1 MENETSKP
9 VNGEELREL
18 SRRNPELAYNF
29 LSQNNDLW
37 NEIALNDPFDS
48 ADTLE
53 ELEPEQAGE
62 LILNIPVDV
71 SIKIFESFRPRAI
84 IEIVQNL
91 SSKVVEE
98 IFSQM
103 DIEDVVDVFERST
116 VDEAEDLLEI
126 INKSTK
132 LDINKRLA
140 YPKDS
145 VGRLMSEEVA
155 KISTGLTVKE
165 ALGELKTL
173 HTDVEDIVYVY
184 SVDKNNSLSGVLSF
198 REIVFADQDQLIEDV
213 MLTNPIYINPTAD
226 QEEAARL
233 IKQYELLALPV
244 VDKKNKLIG
253 QATISTAL
261 DVIQTEIAEDFSQSF
276 GAGAEETIFT
286 PFQKS
291 VKLRLPWIAVNM
303 GLAFIVSW
311 LISQFDES
319 IASDALL
326 AALMPVVALVGGNSG
341 AQSLAIVIRAL
352 ARNDISEARV
362 VQSLAIVIRALARND
377 ISEARVVEVIGKQSL
392 IGVINGIFMA
402 IFSFI
407 LLSLVGLNS
416 YALSLSIAVFGNIF
430 IGNLF
435 GSSIPLIL
443 RKLGFDPALAS
454 NIFLTLI
461 TDIVGFAGFLGIAL
475 LLI

>member
-1 MENETSKP
+1 MENEISKP
-9 VNGEELREL
+9 VNGAELRKL
-18 SRRNPELAYNF
+18 SRKNPDVAYNF
-29 LSQNNDLW
+29 LSQNVEIW
-37 NEIALNDPFDS
+37 NEIASNDPFDS

-53 ELEPEQAGE
+53 EFEPKEAGE
-62 LILNIPVDV
+62 LLLNIPVDV
-71 SIKIFESFRPRAI
+71 SIKIFESLRPRAI
-84 IEIVQNL
+84 IEIVQSL
-91 SSKVVEE
+91 GSSVVDE

-103 DIEDVVDVFERST
+103 DTEDVVDVFERST

-126 INKSTK
+126 LNKSTK
-132 LDINKRLA
+132 LNINKRLA

-155 KISTGLTVKE
+155 KISTGLTIKE
-165 ALGELKTL
+165 ALSELKNL

-184 SVDKNNSLSGVLSF
+184 SVDEKNSLSGVLSF
-198 REIVFADQDQLIEDV
+198 REIVFANQEELIENV
-213 MLTNPIYINPTAD
+213 MIPNPIYINPTDD

-244 VDKKNKLIG
+244 IDKNNKLIG

-291 VKLRLPWIAVNM
+291 IRLRLPWIAVNM

-311 LISQFDES
+311 LIAQFDES

-352 ARNDISEARV
+352 ARNDISDARV
-362 VQSLAIVIRALARND
+362 G
-377 ISEARVVEVIGKQSL
+377 EVIGKQSL
-392 IGVINGIFMA
+392 IGVINGSFMG
-402 IFSFI
+402 IFSFV
-407 LLSLVGLNS
+407 LLNIIGLNS
-416 YALSLSIAVFGNIF
+416 YALSLSIAIFGNML

-435 GSSIPLIL
+435 GASIPLVL

>member
-9 VNGEELREL
+9 ASGEELREL
-18 SRRNPELAYNF
+18 SRKNPELAYNF

-103 DIEDVVDVFERST
+103 DTEDVVDVFERST
-116 VDEAEDLLEI
+116 IDEAEDLLEI

-165 ALGELKTL
+165 ALAEQAN
-173 HTDVEDIVYVY
+173 
-184 SVDKNNSLSGVLSF
+184 KN
-198 REIVFADQDQLIEDV
+198 Q
-213 MLTNPIYINPTAD
+213 P
-226 QEEAARL
+226 
-233 IKQYELLALPV
+233 
-244 VDKKNKLIG
+244 KK
-253 QATISTAL
+253 
-261 DVIQTEIAEDFSQSF
+261 
-276 GAGAEETIFT
+276 
-286 PFQKS
+286 
-291 VKLRLPWIAVNM
+291 
-303 GLAFIVSW
+303 
-311 LISQFDES
+311 
-319 IASDALL
+319 
-326 AALMPVVALVGGNSG
+326 
-341 AQSLAIVIRAL
+341 
-352 ARNDISEARV
+352 
-362 VQSLAIVIRALARND
+362 
-377 ISEARVVEVIGKQSL
+377 
-392 IGVINGIFMA
+392 
-402 IFSFI
+402 
-407 LLSLVGLNS
+407 
-416 YALSLSIAVFGNIF
+416 Y
-430 IGNLF
+430 
-435 GSSIPLIL
+435 
-443 RKLGFDPALAS
+443 
-454 NIFLTLI
+454 
-461 TDIVGFAGFLGIAL
+461 
-475 LLI
+475 